1 MPMNKF
7 YFLILFVVIW
17 SCRRNSFQD
26 SYANTSLVTEI
37 SIFNSTKLPIDSI
50 LINNFKNQD
59 LKLFYKN
66 YSNQTVWDSKSQREY
81 ILSEISN
88 AGNEGLEPEDYEY
101 KKLKLYE
108 DIYENL
114 QDSSLVKYDLLLTK
128 NLQLYTSHICKGKL
142 DPRKLYDNWDLKTT
156 TVDVNKILFDAISN
170 DKLASE
176 IEKCKPNHLIYKK
189 LKQCLKI
196 LNSFPKDS
204 VPYITIKDKLLPNKK
219 NKAVIALKKRLM
231 YWHDLANKDTLT
243 NIYDKETQDAVKVFQ
258 QRHGLKPD
266 AVIGK
271 STVEALN
278 FSRNQRLEQVIV
290 NMERWRWFS
299 RDFGNHYL
307 LINIPDYSVVAI
319 KDKDTTQTQRVVVG
333 KESRPTPILDSKIS
347 NINLNPNW
355 TVPPTILK
363 EDIYPEAIKNK
374 GVFRQKGLT
383 IFDKNNNEVNPSTWN
398 IDDANKYKYVQ
409 NPSRNNSL
417 GSMKI
422 NFLNKY
428 SVYLHDTNHRN
439 FFAFTYR
446 SLSSGCVR
454 LEKPLEMA
462 TYIINDTTK
471 WSLQRIKDTTDIS
484 HYYKLKQKKEEALA
498 KKNAKLLAKYPL
510 LIIEKKT
517 FAKPELKTIYIK
529 INEDIFIHQ
538 LYWTAWETNGKLQF
552 REDIYCLDSNLY
564 SKLRY

>member
-1 MPMNKF
+1 MNKF